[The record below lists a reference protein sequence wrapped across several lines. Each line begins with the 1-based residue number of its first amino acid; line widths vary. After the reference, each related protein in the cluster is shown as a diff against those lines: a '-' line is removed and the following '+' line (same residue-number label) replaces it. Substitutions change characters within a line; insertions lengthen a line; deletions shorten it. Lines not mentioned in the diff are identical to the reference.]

1 MNDFVV
7 VVVVTVHANEYSP
20 VRVWHSL
27 ITNNGME
34 NEILHD
40 NNNNNNK
47 HENGADNACLT
58 KANNKNSQYPLP
70 SL

>member
-1 MNDFVV
+1 MNGFVV
-7 VVVVTVHANEYSP
+7 VVVMVRAGECSP
-20 VRVWHSL
+20 VRVWNSL

-40 NNNNNNK
+40 NNKNNNK
-47 HENGADNACLT
+47 HENGADNACST